1 MSDKEDTNT
10 SQADKADA
18 ARSVD
23 GDGSRA
29 RLYQEIEEL
38 NPPRVV
44 YRRAEL
50 TETNAHGPLSTPPLK
65 SMWTRQLSPAIV
77 PLVVGFLL
85 LIILIAVLGLLSV
98 RRMDEVG
105 GAVLDLEQQ
114 HAAKF
119 SLLLRLRLALTKLD
133 NEARARAEAEARRE
147 LMPPFDMRLNSSST
161 LSIAIFTMS
170 LAVPC
175 IGMLIASRSAA
186 RRIFALRSLM
196 PGRGRMRP

>member
-147 LMPPFDMRLNSSST
+147 LMPPFDMRLNS
-161 LSIAIFTMS
+161 A
-170 LAVPC
+170 
-175 IGMLIASRSAA
+175 RSE
-186 RRIFALRSLM
+186 
-196 PGRGRMRP
+196 